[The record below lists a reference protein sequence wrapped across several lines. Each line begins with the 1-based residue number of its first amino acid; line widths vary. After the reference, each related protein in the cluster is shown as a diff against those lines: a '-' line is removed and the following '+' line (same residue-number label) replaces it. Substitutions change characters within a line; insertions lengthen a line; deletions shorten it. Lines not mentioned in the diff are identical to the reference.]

1 MQLIEPNWYPLVYY
15 SNQKIS
21 IAERNYSTTEQEALS
36 MIYNIN
42 KFRHYLLGKKFIFH
56 VDHKETGTM
65 DGAITRIRL

>member
-21 IAERNYSTTEQEALS
+21 IAERNYSTTEREALN

-42 KFRHYLLGKKFIFH
+42 KFR
-56 VDHKETGTM
+56 
-65 DGAITRIRL
+65 